1 MTCVVCSDKK
11 YKNKK
16 QAEFGLQGICWPLI
30 KLSSF
35 WSFHRIP
42 MWFFQCLDS
51 ELVSSLICDNNNLC
65 FIFLISVAQP
75 LSILC
80 SITANWIL
88 VFCFLPLF
96 LSFFNF
102 FFFYWFVLFSFSFIL
117 LSLALISF
125 SAFLKWELRALISD
139 LSFSHIASK
148 GINSPLSTTLTA
160 SYKFWFMFYEPNIHT
175 IFSFSL
181 WFLFWPM
188 DCFKSKLLELF
199 KCVMLLISNLIVVRD

>member
-16 QAEFGLQGICWPLI
+16 QAEFGLQGICWLLI

-75 LSILC
+75 LSVIC

-102 FFFYWFVLFSFSFIL
+102 FLLIFFSSFSFIL

-160 SYKFWFMFYEPNIHT
+160 SYKFGWI
-175 IFSFSL
+175 L
-181 WFLFWPM
+181 
-188 DCFKSKLLELF
+188 
-199 KCVMLLISNLIVVRD
+199 